1 MKDIELAEKQIYEE
15 QKIVDFD
22 TREFTIEYITDKYLS
37 GVDEDE
43 NEIYVPEY
51 QREFVWDE
59 LRQSKLIESI
69 ILGLPIPLLFLAENK
84 EKDNRLEI
92 VDGSQRIRTLAAF
105 MNNELVLTGLEKLDK
120 LNDYSFKNLSSSRQR
135 KFKNTPLR
143 MIVLSDKATEDVRNE
158 IFERINRGSDLL
170 LAMEKRKGIYRGA
183 FRDFIYDICGKNST
197 FRKITKVDA
206 RQDKRQEKEELI
218 LRFFAL
224 SDDYLKYPRKQ
235 GIAKYLDNYLDK
247 KNKQFAHL
255 KYDNIDELK
264 EIVKSDDELKA
275 YYNRF
280 NNMIKF
286 VDENFKYGFSK
297 NHLPQVSRI
306 YFEAISVGTFLALE
320 CNPNLNEPKTPI
332 RNWIKSQE
340 FKNVIS
346 GKYHTHIP
354 QRIKAR
360 VEYVRD
366 RLIGND

>member
-1 MKDIELAEKQIYEE
+1 MKDIEQSEKQIYEE

-22 TREFTIEYITDKYLS
+22 TREFTIEYITDKYLK

-105 MNNELVLTGLEKLDK
+105 ISNELTLIGLEKLDK
-120 LNDYSFKNLSSSRQR
+120 LNSFSFSDLSSSRQR

-183 FRDFIYDICGKNST
+183 FRDFIYDVCGKNKT
-197 FRKITKVDA
+197 FHKITKVDA

-224 SDDYLKYPRKQ
+224 SDNYQKYPRNQ

-247 KNKQFAHL
+247 KNKQFSEL
-255 KYDNIDELK
+255 EYKNTTELK
-264 EIVKSDDELKA
+264 EIIRTNDDLRE
-275 YYNRF
+275 YYQRF
-280 NNMIKF
+280 YNMVKF

-306 YFEAISVGTFLALE
+306 YFEAISVGTALALKVD
-320 CNPNLNEPKTPI
+320 PDLTEPKTPI
-332 RNWIKSQE
+332 KEWIKSQE

-354 QRIKAR
+354 KRIKER

-366 RLIGND
+366 RLLGK

>member
-1 MKDIELAEKQIYEE
+1 MKDTESTEKQIYEE

-22 TREFTIEYITDKYLS
+22 TREFTIEYITDKYLN

-59 LRQSKLIESI
+59 QRQSKLIESI

-105 MNNELVLTGLEKLDK
+105 INNELTLIGLEKLDK
-120 LNDYSFKNLSSSRQR
+120 LNGFDFKDLSTSRQR

-170 LAMEKRKGIYRGA
+170 LAMEKRKGIYRGI
-183 FRDFIYDICGKNST
+183 FRDFIYDICGKNKT
-197 FRKITKVDA
+197 FNEITKVDS
-206 RQDKRQEKEELI
+206 RQGKRQEKEELI

-224 SDDYLKYPRKQ
+224 SDNYKKYPSHQ
-235 GIAKYLDNYLDK
+235 GIAKYLDDYLES
-247 KNKQFAHL
+247 KNKQFSDL
-255 KYDNIDELK
+255 KYKNTTELKQIIASNDELK
-264 EIVKSDDELKA
+264 K
-275 YYNRF
+275 YYQRF
-280 NNMIKF
+280 YNMVKF
-286 VDENFKYGFSK
+286 VDSNFKYGFSK
-297 NHLPQVSRI
+297 NQLPQVSRI
-306 YFEAISVGTFLALE
+306 YFEAISVGTSLALE
-320 CNPNLNEPKTPI
+320 QEPELKEAKIPTEK
-332 RNWIKSQE
+332 WIKSQE

-354 QRIKAR
+354 KRIKER

-366 RLIGND
+366 KILGK